1 MKILKNVELYKPK
14 YKGKKDILI
23 GGGKI
28 LMISNKIEPISGVE
42 QLDLKDKIMTPGF
55 IDQHI
60 HITGAGGKRG
70 FSSITPEIKVTDLIK
85 LGITTVVG
93 LLGTDGTTKNIKSLY
108 SKVKSLEMEG
118 ISAYMFTGY
127 YGINPVYL
135 MNSLEDDMVF
145 NDKILGCKIA
155 ISDIR
160 SSYPSDIELL
170 RLLKAVRVGGMIS
183 NKKGILHVHLGN
195 LKTKM
200 DQLFRIIKDYKFPI
214 KHISPTHVGRTFD
227 LFSQAIEFAKMGGII
242 DISTGVSKYT
252 APHKSVIYALEK
264 GVSIDNMT
272 FSSDGNAGLDKIDD
286 KGNYIG
292 VKKAPISET
301 FKEVINLIDSGIS
314 TENSIK
320 LVTENPAKNLGLK
333 NKGKIELGYDADI
346 CIFNKNFKLTEI
358 FCKGKLMMNNSE
370 LLIKNTFE

>member
-70 FSSITPEIKVTDLIK
+70 FSSTTPEIKVTDLIK

-200 DQLFRIIKDYKFPI
+200 DQLFRIIKDYDFPI